1 MESYQIV
8 PDQPQENQ
16 EHFNKMV
23 EAGEGAVSRGN
34 NKFDANGNI
43 IKPSSSVDGEKQQEV
58 NKEQNRTDEVPEKF
72 RNKDGN
78 VDIESL
84 IKSYKELEKK
94 IGSKEPNQ
102 ENNTEI
108 KDNKQENKDSLK
120 IENVEDAVKIATEK
134 GIDFRSLENEFAST
148 GNLSEDTFK
157 MLNDKGIPREMVEQF
172 IAGQQART
180 VAIRNEILQSVGGEE
195 KYTEIVNWAK
205 NNLSDNEIASYNK
218 AMNTNDK
225 GIIDLAV
232 NGLKA
237 KFIDANGQAPK
248 LVTGKSPSSGNTSS
262 LQPFKSMQQYIEAMK
277 DPRYQKDGVYRDEV
291 YKRLNVSNL

>member
-1 MESYQIV
+1 
-8 PDQPQENQ
+8 
-16 EHFNKMV
+16 
-23 EAGEGAVSRGN
+23 
-34 NKFDANGNI
+34 
-43 IKPSSSVDGEKQQEV
+43 
-58 NKEQNRTDEVPEKF
+58 
-72 RNKDGN
+72 
-78 VDIESL
+78 
-84 IKSYKELEKK
+84 
-94 IGSKEPNQ
+94 
-102 ENNTEI
+102 
-108 KDNKQENKDSLK
+108 
-120 IENVEDAVKIATEK
+120 
-134 GIDFRSLENEFAST
+134 
-148 GNLSEDTFK
+148 
-157 MLNDKGIPREMVEQF
+157 MVEQF

-248 LVTGKSPSSGNTSS
+248 LVTGKSPSSANTSS